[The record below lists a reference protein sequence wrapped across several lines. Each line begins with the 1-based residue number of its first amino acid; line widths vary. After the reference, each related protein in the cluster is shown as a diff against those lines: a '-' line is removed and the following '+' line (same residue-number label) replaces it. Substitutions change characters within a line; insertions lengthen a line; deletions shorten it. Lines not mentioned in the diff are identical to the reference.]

1 MLRAPWLKASLSSPS
16 TIITLDF
23 HVSGFKS
30 QLSSACLAVASTYLL
45 ASLRSSFVVVPFPG
59 AIVEVAMLDARR
71 AWAVARGAGG
81 CAGMVAG
88 RSLAMRAPLWL
99 RADFFGLCLPG
110 RPGEGGTD
118 GVLTARLVE
127 PVSQGFV
134 RGLLA

>member
-59 AIVEVAMLDARR
+59 AIVEGYAGCAACVG
-71 AWAVARGAGG
+71 RGAGG

-88 RSLAMRAPLWL
+88 RSLAMRAPLRL
-99 RADFFGLCLPG
+99 RTDFFGLCLPG
-110 RPGEGGTD
+110 RPGEGGLD